1 MLRTTAIVLCFCCVA
16 ETAVA
21 QPASHAATS
30 PAADAQLLT
39 LYRQMMDGIVRG
51 DSAALAR
58 LWAPGYVYTY
68 NTPDTIVTLTRAE
81 RLHTLAQ
88 ERRNAAT
95 KSDSSASTTD
105 SARVERCAFKTYG
118 TFAAGPCHTMLYSH
132 QGSQR
137 ETRPALATVLFTRE
151 GGTWRILASHT
162 SYLTE
167 PK

>member
-1 MLRTTAIVLCFCCVA
+1 MLRTTAIVLSFCWVA
-16 ETAVA
+16 DTAAAQPVS
-21 QPASHAATS
+21 QPASS
-30 PAADAQLLT
+30 PGAETQLLA
-39 LYRQMMDGIVRG
+39 LYRQMLDGIVRG

-68 NTPDTIVTLTRAE
+68 NTPDTIFTVTRAE
-81 RLHTLAQ
+81 RLRAVAQ
-88 ERRNAAT
+88 ERRETAT

-132 QGSQR
+132 RGKER
-137 ETRPALATVLFTRE
+137 ETRRALATVLFTRE
-151 GGTWRILASHT
+151 GGTWRVLASHT
-162 SYLTE
+162 SDLTE